1 MKFIQICTRW
11 LSQAN
16 ISTFDEFE
24 PVFKKNFQEK
34 RNQLDSEL
42 SQFEWTFRLDD
53 DSCLI
58 LKNGLQIKP
67 LTAPGRYEKLEPDG
81 KWKKTNLRD
90 LPVDDL
96 TNLQHSVQSFIQL
109 VDMRRDMSEF
119 SAALG
124 DFKQAFDA
132 RIKEIE
138 NAAHLRRI
146 EALEQ
151 LRRYYQENRQVLPK
165 EARRRALD
173 LELRIHLTALQE
185 ARPTE
190 IKGVLEALYRFFQE
204 NREEL
209 PPETEKEIKQ
219 AECRK
224 EFQSVLEELT
234 GARSR
239 EEAVATETKVRAFWQ
254 RLKENLSKETEAEIE
269 VALDRAHR
277 NFPPLPPGEL
287 RASDGKSDGVHVY
300 WKSVLGAAHY
310 GLFYGETKSS
320 EPRWIENI
328 QSPSAEFLHKNA
340 KPDTDLF
347 YWVRAE
353 NAVGLSA
360 LSGPTPGRREKPEAT
375 PIPAPVTGP
384 SEELTSRMIQILND
398 GDVCGAIE
406 LYRANL
412 AFGAEWIDLLEETLQ
427 ARIEA
432 SKLEAESRD
441 PSELT
446 RLKDLHG
453 QIDSS
458 FAALAKEEKN
468 LKRNTI
474 VRRLTRDNGAW
485 FKELTVCVN
494 ALLNAKPVV
503 APEPKPVVMPEPKP
517 VVMPEPKPV
526 VMPEPKPVVM
536 PEPKPA
542 VMPEPKPVVAPEL
555 KPISETA
562 ALPTASQLE
571 AQRKLVLQ
579 IAKGMV
585 AAGDAAQVELL
596 IQANPLFKQDLE
608 LCLAQAQEVK
618 AYQESKSSSESA
630 PVELAQSPTP
640 VQANMRYATDGKS
653 PAAEPSAKK
662 APEAALN
669 SIPQAAIPPDEQ
681 TILGQAEQA
690 ANSGDLAT
698 IEGLLRSYPQF
709 ESLKVFLELAQSLKQ
724 LKKLDKW
731 SAVGKAQRAADAGDP
746 AMIELLI
753 KALPQWEKEFKG
765 HLARASIN
773 RSYGEKKRIKEED
786 VIKKA
791 VEFASAGNHEQIQE
805 LIKANPM
812 LVGSLKPYLEKAK
825 DIQKNKGGFFR
836 GIH

>member
-1 MKFIQICTRW
+1 MKFNEICTRW
-11 LSQAN
+11 LSQAD

-24 PVFKKNFQEK
+24 PDFKKKFQEK
-34 RNQLDSEL
+34 QNKLGSEL

-58 LKNGLQIKP
+58 LKNGLQVKP
-67 LTAPGRYEKLEPDG
+67 LTARGPYEKLEDG
-81 KWKKTNLRD
+81 KWKKINPQRD

-165 EARRRALD
+165 EARRQALD

-204 NREEL
+204 NRDEL

-310 GLFYGETKSS
+310 GLFYGETKTS

-328 QSPSAEFLHKNA
+328 QSPSTEFLHKNA

-384 SEELTSRMIQILND
+384 SEELSSRMSQILDD

-412 AFGAEWIDLLEETLQ
+412 AFGAEWIDSLEETLQ

-503 APEPKPVVMPEPKP
+503 A
-517 VVMPEPKPV
+517 
-526 VMPEPKPVVM
+526 PEPKPVVM

-709 ESLKVFLELAQSLKQ
+709 ASLKVFLELAQSLKQ

-765 HLARASIN
+765 HFARASFN

-791 VEFASAGNHEQIQE
+791 VEFASAGNHDQIQE
-805 LIKANPM
+805 LIKTNPM